1 MRFSSGSA
9 TRSCISCAV
18 APGQAAVTV
27 RILIVKEG
35 SSARP
40 KLKKA
45 KAPARVT
52 VIIRNKVTARSRT
65 ASAERL
71 NRFLVLP
78 PGSSQCVS
86 AHPRGGAARQVP
98 RSAHPRGARCVGLRF
113 PHQAGGFEPAEK
125 RPKTTFRRRS
135 RHPFLFRCR
144 RSRQA
149 ALRQYG

>member
-1 MRFSSGSA
+1 SGGSA
-9 TRSCISCAV
+9 TRSGSSCAV

-45 KAPARVT
+45 KAPARAT

-71 NRFLVLP
+71 NRFIVLP

-86 AHPRGGAARQVP
+86 VHPRGGAARQAP

-144 RSRQA
+144 RS
-149 ALRQYG
+149 